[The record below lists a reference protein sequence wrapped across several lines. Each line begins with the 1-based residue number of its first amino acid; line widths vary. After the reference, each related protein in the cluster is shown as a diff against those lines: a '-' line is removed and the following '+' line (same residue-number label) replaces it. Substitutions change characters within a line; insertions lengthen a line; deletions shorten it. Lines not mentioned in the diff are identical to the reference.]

1 MSPTFF
7 FFFNFYYE
15 CFESFKRERERE
27 RGGGWVDSDV
37 MEKDC
42 EIKKGKIK
50 G

>member
-15 CFESFKRERERE
+15 CFESFERERE

>member
-7 FFFNFYYE
+7 FLLIFITNVL
-15 CFESFKRERERE
+15 SLLRERERGG
-27 RGGGWVDSDV
+27 GGGWVDSDV